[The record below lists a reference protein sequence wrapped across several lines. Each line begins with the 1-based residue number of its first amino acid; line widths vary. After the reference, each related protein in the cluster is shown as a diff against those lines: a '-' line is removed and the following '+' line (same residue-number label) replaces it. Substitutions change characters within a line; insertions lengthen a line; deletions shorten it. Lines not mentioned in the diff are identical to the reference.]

1 MKRIKST
8 SLALV
13 ATTTLA
19 LLAGGAQA
27 AVSFY
32 QEILD
37 GESKTIVT
45 MGTSLTNP
53 NYSTWVGLT
62 ETWLKSEAP
71 DPNNVT
77 FVNVSRSGHNSE
89 YARTSE
95 LPNALSANP
104 DVVFFE
110 FGINDAY
117 TAYDPAYVI
126 SVVRA
131 KENLN
136 YFIDQLEAQNS
147 DVDIVLMTM
156 NNAPGNP
163 GPRPNLDAYY
173 QNYRDVAEDRG
184 LLLIDHH
191 ANWVDLYTNDLATW
205 NSYGVGGTHPN
216 LAGTTDVIMPKIQAS
231 LQVPEPSTT
240 ALLGLGGLALILR
253 RRK

>member
-77 FVNVSRSGHNSE
+77 VVNVSRSGHNSE

-104 DVVFFE
+104 DVVFIE

-117 TAYDPAYVI
+117 TAYSDPYNI
-126 SVVRA
+126 SPARA

-136 YFIDQLEAQNS
+136 FFIDELEAQNS
-147 DVDIVLMTM
+147 AVDIVLMTM
-156 NNAPGNP
+156 NNVGNP

-191 ANWVDLYTNDLATW
+191 ANWVDLYNNDLTTW
-205 NSYGVGGTHPN
+205 NSYDVGGTHPN
-216 LAGTTDVIMPKIQAS
+216 LAGTTDVILPQIQAS
-231 LQVPEPSTT
+231 LQVPEPSSL
-240 ALLGLGGLALILR
+240 ALLALGGLMIAGR
-253 RRK
+253 RRR